1 MTHTCNIMLPCMCAL
16 ICGLVFLTGVMKDET
31 HPFISHHVLAGL
43 GISENRR
50 VVKQKCV
57 TEHQLTEK
65 EQKSFEYLTSV

>member
-1 MTHTCNIMLPCMCAL
+1 MVCF
-16 ICGLVFLTGVMKDET
+16 FLTGVMKDET
-31 HPFISHHVLAGL
+31 HPFISHHVLVGL

-50 VVKQKCV
+50 GVVEQQCV